1 MSPTRSH
8 PSRLPRAGIDPIT
21 DEATAL
27 ALLSVA
33 ADPTRHETIVVLL
46 DDARCGIGLVVVS
59 DTSDPDAVV
68 EVTERI
74 LDPAVH
80 DGRVA
85 GAIVATVRPGGH
97 DDREHHERHEHHD
110 LADAERWFD
119 LDEVADRCEVEL
131 VEWFVL
137 GTEVSR
143 PRELVNAPQR
153 W

>member
-1 MSPTRSH
+1 MSPTRPH
-8 PSRLPRAGIDPIT
+8 PSRLPRAGVDPIT

-27 ALLSVA
+27 TLLSVA
-33 ADPTRHETIVVLL
+33 ASPNRPETIVVLL

-68 EVTERI
+68 EVAERI

-85 GAIVATVRPGGH
+85 ATIVATVRPSGH
-97 DDREHHERHEHHD
+97 DDHDDHEHHD
-110 LADAERWFD
+110 LTDAERWLD

-137 GTEVSR
+137 GAAVSR
-143 PRELVNAPQR
+143 PRELVNAPPR

>member
-1 MSPTRSH
+1 MSPTRPH
-8 PSRLPRAGIDPIT
+8 PSRLPRAGLDPIT
-21 DEATAL
+21 DETTAL

-33 ADPTRHETIVVLL
+33 ANPTRHETIVVLL
-46 DDARCGIGLVVVS
+46 DDARCGIGLVVVN

-68 EVTERI
+68 EVAARL
-74 LDPAVH
+74 LDPALH

-97 DDREHHERHEHHD
+97 DDHEHHD

-119 LDEVADRCEVEL
+119 LDEIADRCEVVL

-137 GTEVSR
+137 GAEVSR
-143 PRELVNAPQR
+143 PRELVNAPPR